1 LLLSALWL
9 PAILHCELEAA
20 DIQLLTHDHH
30 HEHDVDHAHHASGQ
44 PDPDHGHG
52 TGDGTHALDDTPFAA
67 TTPGLK
73 VLPPGDSVSPVLYA
87 LLSLPQHIAEP
98 MLSPD
103 RHPPPPDL
111 QAAWQFLTRAAP
123 PARAPS
129 LNS

>member
-20 DIQLLTHDHH
+20 DVRLLTHDHH
-30 HEHDVDHAHHASGQ
+30 HEHAADHAHHAPDQ
-44 PDPDHGHG
+44 PDSDHGHG
-52 TGDGTHALDDTPFAA
+52 ATDGPHALEDTPFTA

-73 VLPPGDSVSPVLYA
+73 VPPPADFVSPVLFA
-87 LLSLPQHIAEP
+87 LLSLPPYFAEP
-98 MLSPD
+98 ILSPE
-103 RHPPPPDL
+103 RHPAPPDL

-129 LNS
+129 LHS